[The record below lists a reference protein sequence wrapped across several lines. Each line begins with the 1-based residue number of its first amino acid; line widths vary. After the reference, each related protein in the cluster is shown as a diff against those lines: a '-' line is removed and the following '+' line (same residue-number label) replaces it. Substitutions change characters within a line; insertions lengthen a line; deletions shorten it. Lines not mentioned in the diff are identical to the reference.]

1 MGEPIKLYAADGREL
16 NVYTAG
22 QVETL
27 LAGGEWFASS
37 ADAEAGKVRAA
48 PTPATA
54 AKVEALEGD
63 VEESAPP
70 ARARTRGRK

>member
-1 MGEPIKLYAADGREL
+1 MGEPVTLYARDGKVL
-16 NVYTAG
+16 HVYTAG

-37 ADAEAGKVRAA
+37 ADAEAG
-48 PTPATA
+48 TPATA

-63 VEESAPP
+63 AEESAPP
-70 ARARTRGRK
+70 ARAKTRGRK

>member
-1 MGEPIKLYAADGREL
+1 MGEPVTLYARDGKVL
-16 NVYTAG
+16 HVYTAG

-27 LAGGEWFASS
+27 LAAGEWFASS

-54 AKVEALEGD
+54 ARVEALEGD
-63 VEESAPP
+63 AEESAPP
-70 ARARTRGRK
+70 AKARTRGRK